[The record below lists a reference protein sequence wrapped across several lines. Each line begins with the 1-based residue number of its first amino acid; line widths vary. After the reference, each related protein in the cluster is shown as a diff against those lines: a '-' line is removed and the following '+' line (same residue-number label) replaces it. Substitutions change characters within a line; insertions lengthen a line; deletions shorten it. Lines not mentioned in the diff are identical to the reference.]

1 MKFLNDFRA
10 MLIVMLSTNVI
21 HYRNK
26 PYLTSNIYFQSNYKQ
41 EKFVYVDIL

>member
-26 PYLTSNIYFQSNYKQ
+26 SYLASYIHFQSNYKQ
-41 EKFVYVDIL
+41 EKFVYVDIV